1 MCSRH
6 HHLYH
11 CMAFWNGYSRRKK
24 NFFQLLSLW
33 MEIVS
38 IEVKW
43 GTQFSEFFKIQTSL
57 GFLGALLIQ
66 SIKKM
71 RQAWRKRE
79 TKTRFA
85 QGSHAHPEEKRAR
98 GKTTDTKMGPDFSQ
112 LIFSIPLP
120 FLSPLGCHI
129 SGRSPSFSSSVFGR
143 ASGLTPISNGLPIFP
158 DALWTRSL
166 PLFSPYFW
174 RSRRNQQR
182 GGKGCLGEEYAKYC
196 TNSFGQIRAQH
207 QKE

>member
-120 FLSPLGCHI
+120 FLSTWLSHI
-129 SGRSPSFSSSVFGR
+129 WALPIIFLLCFWAGERVDAHFQRTAHFPRRTLDTFSSSFF
-143 ASGLTPISNGLPIFP
+143 AIF
-158 DALWTRSL
+158 LEKS
-166 PLFSPYFW
+166 
-174 RSRRNQQR
+174 
-182 GGKGCLGEEYAKYC
+182 
-196 TNSFGQIRAQH
+196 
-207 QKE
+207 